1 MAKGIGRIK
10 LDSRAVFT
18 ALEEDMRKDCE
29 RLVKEA
35 LNTSTYRNQTG
46 NLASSYGAAVYKDGV
61 FLENTLATYDFSPTR
76 PRDWYGEPKSG
87 QDEMRNYFRDY
98 KPRTKGFTIVLVAA
112 MPYAEVLE
120 KGSAGL
126 HQKYKVIS
134 GAYSL
139 LQDLSEKYSGKRGYK
154 KYKWGRGVRVSVS
167 KID

>member
-10 LDSRAVFT
+10 IDSRAVFT
-18 ALEEDMRKDCE
+18 ALEEDMRMDCE

-61 FLENTLATYDFSPTR
+61 FLENTLATYDFSPTKTKK
-76 PRDWYGEPKSG
+76 WYARSNIGG
-87 QDEMRNYFRDY
+87 QGEMRNYFRNY
-98 KPRTKGFTIVLVAA
+98 RPKGEGYQIVLVAA
-112 MPYAEVLE
+112 MPYSEVLE

-134 GAYSL
+134 LMQELA
-139 LQDLSEKYSGKRGYK
+139 EKYTGKRGYK
-154 KYKWGRGVRVSVS
+154 KYKWGQGVRATISQING
-167 KID
+167 K